1 MCLIQFVIQL
11 QNFVRKYF
19 KTKAC
24 TRTAAPEALR
34 TPVRHRWLGNTN
46 CHRSAEARP
55 IYIFFALDLL
65 RMQKGRET
73 ERKRHPN
80 RRNVATTITITRY
93 YLLASSLQTWHC
105 VYACVYGGCM
115 VLEWVGVPVLVFKFG
130 AHALKVCCFGC
141 VDSIACGSQD
151 RRAKNKEGRSEKSWR
166 TWTWDFSQ

>member
-1 MCLIQFVIQL
+1 MALDWNTFDNPLRSRGLFCLEICNFFWLIFGGVVYLIQFVIQL
-11 QNFVRKYF
+11 QDLFQRKYF

-73 ERKRHPN
+73 ERKRHPT
-80 RRNVATTITITRY
+80 RRNVATTITITGHY
-93 YLLASSLQTWHC
+93 FVLASSQQTWHC
-105 VYACVYGGCM
+105 VYACVYGECTAYVCM
-115 VLEWVGVPVLVFKFG
+115 YVWCWS
-130 AHALKVCCFGC
+130 ARVC
-141 VDSIACGSQD
+141 
-151 RRAKNKEGRSEKSWR
+151 
-166 TWTWDFSQ
+166 